1 MENDLEIEEI
11 LSHKHDF
18 QKIEEIINDLEEQK
32 FNLIN
37 KQNYLEADKIQVSIE
52 KLQKKKEF
60 KDRKELEILH
70 YNELK
75 NLEQNF
81 ISEID
86 NLNEEYNK
94 KITEIENQSKLWED
108 EIDSRHKEEVLEL
121 SKQISD
127 QMISK
132 FKNNKEYLNLI
143 KQEELLVKSLKYIIN
158 FNRLKEAH
166 VIKIK
171 REKIQ
176 KKNEEECKK
185 LEKIKTSSNNRLQF
199 DKLEKKHKQEK
210 DLLKAKIERELE
222 KIKKE
227 KLLTIDQ
234 LHQKFKNKKLILENV
249 YKREINLSVNPV
261 RAS

>member
-11 LSHKHDF
+11 LSHKNDF

>member
-11 LSHKHDF
+11 LSQKNDY

-52 KLQKKKEF
+52 KLLKKKEF

-70 YNELK
+70 FNELK

-108 EIDSRHKEEVLEL
+108 EIDKRHKEEVLEM

-132 FKNNKEYLNLI
+132 FKNNKEYLNLV
-143 KQEELLVKSLKYIIN
+143 KQEELLVKSMKYI
-158 FNRLKEAH
+158 
-166 VIKIK
+166 KI
-171 REKIQ
+171 
-176 KKNEEECKK
+176 
-185 LEKIKTSSNNRLQF
+185 L
-199 DKLEKKHKQEK
+199 
-210 DLLKAKIERELE
+210 
-222 KIKKE
+222 
-227 KLLTIDQ
+227 ID
-234 LHQKFKNKKLILENV
+234 
-249 YKREINLSVNPV
+249 
-261 RAS
+261 